1 MAIVSQALEPAQ
13 PYLFDMGEPDPIKTA
28 ADREYRRAI
37 DAVLRA
43 RRFLASLGQERGLRQ
58 INDCLENLRSI
69 SRFSDTQMQEL
80 ILKSIEVQGATTIAE
95 ICEDARLAPVV
106 VKPIIAHLIEQNTLY
121 KVPRFIPG
129 SDRQYFMFKSS
140 RQRTPEVI

>member
-1 MAIVSQALEPAQ
+1 MAILSQVQDPFQ
-13 PYLFDMGEPDPIKTA
+13 PYLFDMGEPDPA
-28 ADREYRRAI
+28 AALADREYRRAI

-43 RRFLASLGQERGLRQ
+43 RRFLASLGQERGLSQ
-58 INDCLENLRSI
+58 INTCLESLRSI
-69 SRFSDTQMQEL
+69 SRFTDTQMQEL
-80 ILKSIEVQGATTIAE
+80 IMRSIEVQGATTIAE

-121 KVPRFIPG
+121 KVPRYIPG

-140 RQRTPEVI
+140 RARTPEVI